1 MLVKRFITKSAGY
14 ALLVDRHQL
23 AVPELRRRSLLRSD
37 SSPRRLEREQGSVEV
52 ESFPASFERGDDDF
66 DHLVFALK
74 YDGIELAVL
83 ARIFLATDARELARR
98 IADAPTSKYGR
109 QLFFLYELLT
119 RTRLDLPDAPPAGH
133 VAVLD
138 PSSHYT
144 SAGRPSPRHRVL
156 DNLLGD
162 ASFCPIVRR
171 TAELDRCVAREFG
184 DRAARIVAGADPPLL
199 ARAIRFLY
207 TKETKSS
214 FAIEHEEP
222 GDKEAR
228 FVANL
233 GRIASLPLED
243 ETGLTELQNSIVD
256 PRYREAGFRKPG
268 DREVWVGQS
277 LFGGR
282 EKVHHIGAR
291 SAVTP
296 DLMNGL
302 LRMREVEGPGAPVIE
317 AAAKSFA
324 FVFIHPF
331 GDGNGRIH
339 RLLLHHILAQRGFLP
354 RNLVVP
360 ISAVIV
366 SDPRGYDEVLED
378 FSARVLPLIEY
389 RFEDKGGDTT
399 LTILNQPDD
408 FYRYPDLTRQCEAT
422 FAWLGRAIEE
432 DLVQELEFLRNY
444 DEIRARVRDIVEMPD
459 RKEQL
464 FIKLLMHNRGKLA
477 KHKRRLFAELEDE
490 VIAALEAAAAER
502 MRAD

>member
-1 MLVKRFITKSAGY
+1 MVVKRFQTKPAGY
-14 ALLVDRHQL
+14 ALLVERHRL
-23 AVPELRRRSLLRSD
+23 AVPELRRRSELRSD
-37 SSPRRLEREQGSVEV
+37 SSPRRLERQQGTVEI
-52 ESFPASFERGDDDF
+52 ETFPASFERGDDDF

-74 YDGIELAVL
+74 YDGVDLAVL
-83 ARIFLATDARELARR
+83 ARAFLATDARELARR
-98 IADAPTSKYGR
+98 IGDAPTSKYGR
-109 QLFFLYELLT
+109 RLFFLYELLT
-119 RTRLDLPDAPPAGH
+119 GTQLDLPDAPSQGP

-138 PSSHYT
+138 PTTHYT
-144 SAGRPSPRHRVL
+144 SAGRPSLRHRVL

-171 TAELDRCVAREFG
+171 TAELERGVALGLER
-184 DRAARIVAGADPPLL
+184 RAAQIVASADPLLL
-199 ARAIRFLY
+199 ARAISYLY

-222 GDKEAR
+222 GDREAR

-233 GRIASLPLED
+233 GRIASLELDSEV
-243 ETGLTELQNSIVD
+243 GLTELQNTIVD

-296 DLMNGL
+296 DIMQGL
-302 LRMREVEGPGAPVIE
+302 LRMRVVEGPGAAVIE

-339 RLLLHHILAQRGFLP
+339 RLLLHHVLARRGFLP
-354 RNLVVP
+354 RNLVAP
-360 ISAVIV
+360 ISAVLV

-378 FSARVLPLIEY
+378 FSARVMPSIEY
-389 RFEDKGGDTT
+389 RFDDKAGDIA
-399 LTILNQPDD
+399 LTIRNQPDD

-422 FAWLGRAIEE
+422 FVWLGRAIEE

-444 DEIRARVRDIVEMPD
+444 DEIRARVRAIVEMPD

-464 FIKLLMHNRGKLA
+464 FINLLMHNRGKLS
-477 KHKRRLFAELEDE
+477 KNKRGLFAELEDE
-490 VIAALEAAAAER
+490 VVAALEAAVGELIS
-502 MRAD
+502 

>member
-1 MLVKRFITKSAGY
+1 MKRFQTKPAGY
-14 ALLVDRHQL
+14 ALLVERHRL
-23 AVPELRRRSLLRSD
+23 AVPELRRRSELRSD
-37 SSPRRLEREQGSVEV
+37 SSPRRLERQQGPLEI

-74 YDGIELAVL
+74 YDGIDLAVL
-83 ARIFLATDARELARR
+83 TRIFLATDALQLARR
-98 IADAPTSKYGR
+98 IADTPTSKYSR
-109 QLFFLYELLT
+109 RLFFLYERLT
-119 RTRLDLPDAPPAGH
+119 GARLDLPDTLP
-133 VAVLD
+133 VSLVDVLD
-138 PSSHYT
+138 PAKHYT
-144 SAGRPSPRHRVL
+144 SLAAVSSPRHRVL

-171 TAELDRCVAREFG
+171 TVELDRCVALGLER
-184 DRAARIVAGADPPLL
+184 RAAQIVASADPTLL
-199 ARAIRFLY
+199 ARAISFLY

-222 GDKEAR
+222 GDREVR

-233 GRIASLPLED
+233 GRIASLALGD
-243 ETGLTELQNSIVD
+243 EAGLTELQNTIVD
-256 PRYREAGFRKPG
+256 PRYREVGFRKPG
-268 DREVWVGQS
+268 DPEVWVGQS

-291 SAVTP
+291 SVVTS
-296 DLMNGL
+296 DLMKGL

-317 AAAKSFA
+317 AAVKSFA

-339 RLLLHHILAQRGFLP
+339 RLLLHHVLAHRGFLP

-360 ISAVIV
+360 ISAVLV
-366 SDPRGYDEVLED
+366 NDPRGYDEALED

-389 RFEDKGGDTT
+389 RFDDVAGDTK

-422 FAWLGRAIEE
+422 FLWLGRAIEE
-432 DLVQELEFLRNY
+432 ELVQELEFLRNY
-444 DEIRARVRDIVEMPD
+444 DEIRARVREIVEMPD

-464 FIKLLMHNRGKLA
+464 FIKLLLQNRGKLA
-477 KHKRRLFAELEDE
+477 KSKRRHFAELEDG
-490 VIAALEAAAAER
+490 VIAKLEAAIAEL
-502 MRAD
+502 MS

>member
-1 MLVKRFITKSAGY
+1 MAMKRFQTKPAGY
-14 ALLVDRHQL
+14 TLLIERHRL
-23 AVPELRRRSLLRSD
+23 SVPELRRRSELRSD
-37 SSPRRLEREQGSVEV
+37 SAPRRLERQRGPIEI
-52 ESFPASFERGDDDF
+52 ESFPASFGRGDDDF

-83 ARIFLATDARELARR
+83 RRVFLATDAGSLARR

-109 QLFFLYELLT
+109 RLFFLYELLT
-119 RTRLDLPDAPPAGH
+119 GTRLDVPDAPSQGA

-138 PSSHYT
+138 PTTHYT
-144 SAGRPSPRHRVL
+144 SAGRLSLRHRVL

-171 TAELDRCVAREFG
+171 TAELERCVALGLER
-184 DRAARIVAGADPPLL
+184 RAAQIVASADPLLL
-199 ARAIRFLY
+199 ARAISYLY

-228 FVANL
+228 FIANL
-233 GRIASLPLED
+233 GRIASLELAD
-243 ETGLTELQNSIVD
+243 EVGLTELQNTIVD

-268 DREVWVGQS
+268 DLEVWVGES
-277 LFGGR
+277 FLGRR

-296 DLMNGL
+296 ELMAGL
-302 LRMREVEGPGAPVIE
+302 LRMRDVEGPGAAVIE
-317 AAAKSFA
+317 AATKSFA

-339 RLLLHHILAQRGFLP
+339 RLLLHHVLARRGFLP
-354 RNLVVP
+354 RHLVVP

-378 FSARVLPLIEY
+378 FSAHVLPVIEY
-389 RFEDKGGDTT
+389 RFDDTAGDST
-399 LTILNQPDD
+399 LTILNEPDD

-444 DEIRARVRDIVEMPD
+444 DEIRARVRGIVEMPD

-490 VIAALEAAAAER
+490 VVAALEAAVAELIS
-502 MRAD
+502 